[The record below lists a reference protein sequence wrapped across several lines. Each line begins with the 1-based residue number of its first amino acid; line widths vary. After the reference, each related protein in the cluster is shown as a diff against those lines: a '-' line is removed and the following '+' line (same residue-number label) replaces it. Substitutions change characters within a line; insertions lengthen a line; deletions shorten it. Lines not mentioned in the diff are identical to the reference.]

1 MKQGFKLQPNTL
13 IRNIRLR
20 LYPTERYINKLN
32 ECFLARTIVYNH
44 LVSYNNKVYQ
54 KLNTYDYYFNLRK
67 ELMRLRETN
76 EYPILNAVDSHML
89 RECVEDLDRGYK
101 NYLNRHKTRPP
112 QIQHEIIKHCRFVE
126 GVKISYK
133 KHKLYLPKMEDSK
146 IKLSTKL
153 KDSAYGIRYHG
164 MPTKKYKILKIV
176 QCSIT
181 QDLIGRWFATLTAHV
196 VVRNKPD
203 ISKSAER
210 VGIDVGI
217 GRLVTDSD
225 GRMFK
230 LVKNLKVESKYRK
243 YIYKYLHYLNTGDN
257 EKYLYYKDRF
267 RRYHYKRMAISND
280 YVQKL
285 SRWYINNFSEIAIE
299 DINMFKMVKSFN
311 KDTLASRIKFG
322 SFTRRKFF
330 NRAII
335 ESRMGSF
342 LKCIKYKAAE
352 AGTNIFIVNKI
363 YTSICCSKCLT
374 IDAGNRNKTKFQCVN
389 CGYKNHADI
398 NAAINI
404 KNFSFKKEKCIE

>member
-44 LVSYNNKVYQ
+44 LVNYNNKIYQ

-112 QIQHEIIKHCRFVE
+112 QIQHEINKHCRFVE
-126 GVKISYK
+126 GVRISYK
-133 KHKLYLPKMEDSK
+133 KCKLYLPKMEDGK

-153 KDSAYGIRYHG
+153 KDPTCGIRYHG

-176 QCSIT
+176 QCSIA
-181 QDLIGRWFATLTAHV
+181 QDLIGRWFATVTAHV
-196 VVRNKPD
+196 VLRNKPD

-225 GRMFK
+225 GRMF
-230 LVKNLKVESKYRK
+230 N
-243 YIYKYLHYLNTGDN
+243 
-257 EKYLYYKDRF
+257 
-267 RRYHYKRMAISND
+267 
-280 YVQKL
+280 
-285 SRWYINNFSEIAIE
+285 
-299 DINMFKMVKSFN
+299 
-311 KDTLASRIKFG
+311 
-322 SFTRRKFF
+322 
-330 NRAII
+330 
-335 ESRMGSF
+335 
-342 LKCIKYKAAE
+342 
-352 AGTNIFIVNKI
+352 
-363 YTSICCSKCLT
+363 
-374 IDAGNRNKTKFQCVN
+374 
-389 CGYKNHADI
+389 
-398 NAAINI
+398 
-404 KNFSFKKEKCIE
+404 